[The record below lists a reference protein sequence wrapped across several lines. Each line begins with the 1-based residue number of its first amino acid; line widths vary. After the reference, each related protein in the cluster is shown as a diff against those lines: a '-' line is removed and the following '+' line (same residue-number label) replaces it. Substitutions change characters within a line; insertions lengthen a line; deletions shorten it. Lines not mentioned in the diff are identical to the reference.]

1 MAKKKYKEER
11 SARVLDLLQQIDRI
25 NEMISFHRDVTKESL
40 MQEQYEHQKNKF
52 VYDLKTALTAFD
64 VDVEIRQ
71 AAIAA

>member
-64 VDVEIRQ
+64 VDVAIRQ
-71 AAIAA
+71 TAIAA